1 MGNNN
6 LGKTEKATR
15 VGQLIAGTKKHFTN
29 VNQQVTIEGAST
41 TVGAALTELQSVVD
55 NRTAVVTAQAAAR
68 TAVATET
75 AAMPALDAFVTAF
88 IGFIKLQLGT
98 TPAILADFGIPT
110 PKVKTPMTAEQK
122 AVAAAKREATR
133 KARGTT
139 GSKAKKAV
147 HGSITAQL
155 VVTPA
160 VDGAEAPA
168 TPATAP
174 AASAQ
179 GGAPVAPVKA

>member
-6 LGKTEKATR
+6 QGKTEKATR
-15 VGQLIAGTKKHFTN
+15 VGQLIAGTRKHFTN
-29 VNQQVTIEGAST
+29 VNQSITIAGAST
-41 TVGAALTELQSVVD
+41 TVGAALTELQAVVD
-55 NRTAVVTAQAAAR
+55 NRAAVVAAQAAAR

-75 AAMPALDAFVTAF
+75 AATPALNAFVTAF
-88 IGFIKLQLGT
+88 IAFIKLQLGT

-110 PKVKTPMTAEQK
+110 PKVRTPMTAEQK

-139 GSKAKKAV
+139 GPKAKKAV
-147 HGSITAQL
+147 KGNITAQL

-160 VDGAEAPA
+160 AGGAQAPA

-174 AASAQ
+174 AANAQ
-179 GGAPVAPVKA
+179 GTAPVPPVKA